1 MKKQTSDQWRDFGGT
16 SPQPL
21 SAPKGHH
28 LLPCNLE
35 SSEISGIVLPFWLPR
50 VFDCFATQ
58 WVYLAGRTSSV
69 MLAGG
74 YVAPP
79 LGVTGHRW
87 TACLHSEAIYHR
99 AIEVLWVWVI
109 LDHTWSHEVALY
121 VCKSWININ
130 LFYIVD
136 MFYTNLCVLF
146 IRIASRNIWPSL
158 TFNHCLGILGPLSKR
173 QLQLHGWRVVFKFAP
188 NFLRLNEKLDAWHV
202 NRPGTADGLSRLSR
216 SWLCQLEASITAAH
230 QQ

>member
-1 MKKQTSDQWRDFGGT
+1 MWMESTQFNRLVEDVSDRAWVWTAIAAKSYFALIKYTSCRFWYCIYCEYLWITLRLWSTIRVLQREWKSKHPINEGT
-16 SPQPL
+16 SEALRHNPL
-21 SAPKGHH
+21 APPRPPFTAVQFGIFG
-28 LLPCNLE
+28 
-35 SSEISGIVLPFWLPR
+35 ISGIVLPFWLPR
-50 VFDCFATQ
+50 VSDCFATQ
-58 WVYLAGRTSSV
+58 WVYLAGWTSSV

-109 LDHTWSHEVALY
+109 LDHTWSHEVVLY

-130 LFYIVD
+130 LVYIVD

-158 TFNHCLGILGPLSKR
+158 PSTI
-173 QLQLHGWRVVFKFAP
+173 V
-188 NFLRLNEKLDAWHV
+188 
-202 NRPGTADGLSRLSR
+202 
-216 SWLCQLEASITAAH
+216 
-230 QQ
+230 